1 MEEYPLHSEFESF
14 FGPLATGICAADDW
28 LLYEASVPL
37 RTLLGLDGA
46 IMPSRILEEWLA
58 KGNVNLLSSSELAS
72 GTGQALLH
80 DPRGRLLYF
89 CWKPASLPGR
99 RKLAILPLPLSDNF
113 VANSQGNLQ
122 KSHAEEIWTSALEY
136 INDGIWIIDNQG
148 ITRYINKA
156 LELIAG
162 IKAEDVVGK
171 HVTKPLKEGRFK
183 TCVTLEALR
192 TRRRVT
198 LFDDYSNG
206 KRCLNTSTPIF
217 DANGDIRS
225 VIAVIHDMTE
235 LEELQTKLVRLEVET
250 MAYRQRVM
258 DLDKNIDGGLMG
270 HSPLLD
276 DTRRDILKAA
286 HSDTVTL
293 ILGET
298 GTGKSMAAKVIHEMS
313 SRADKPF
320 IAINCGAISPTL
332 MEAEIFGYE
341 GGAFTG
347 ALRSGKPGMLELAGA
362 GTLLL
367 DEVGEL
373 SLPMQAKL
381 LHVLDGQP
389 FFRVGGI
396 HPISMKARLIAA
408 TNRDL
413 ESMVEKGEFRMDFFY
428 RLRILNVFMPP
439 LRDRHEDI
447 LLLAWYFLR
456 KATEKTGRDM
466 LLDPRT
472 EQFFLSYRWPGN
484 VRELKS
490 VIQSVV
496 TLNRTGVVLPSDLPD
511 YMRAEAHSEQHS
523 ISQTNLPKAVADL
536 EREMLSSAL
545 TETGSTYKAARR
557 LGISQSSVIRK
568 ARKYGISTALL
579 PQGNAQGSS
588 ASDEEYSLTF

>member
-1 MEEYPLHSEFESF
+1 MMAGDSIYSEFENF
-14 FGPLATGICAADDW
+14 FGSLATGVCAIDNW
-28 LLYEASVPL
+28 ILYECNMTL
-37 RTLLGLDGA
+37 RRLLDLKDDL
-46 IMPSRILEEWLA
+46 PSIILEEWLVGR
-58 KGNVNLLSSSELAS
+58 KVNILSSSELAS
-72 GTGQALLH
+72 ATGQALIH
-80 DPRGRLLYF
+80 DPNGRLLYF
-89 CWKPASLPGR
+89 CWKPAQVQGKR
-99 RKLAILPLPLSDNF
+99 NVAILQLPISYDLFSKVHGPLDKIHS
-113 VANSQGNLQ
+113 A
-122 KSHAEEIWTSALEY
+122 EIWTSALEY
-136 INDGIWIIDNQG
+136 INDGIWIIDGNG

-162 IKAEDVVGK
+162 IKAEEVVGK
-171 HVTKPLKEGRFK
+171 HVTTPLKEGRFK

-217 DANGDIRS
+217 DDDGEIKS

-258 DLDKNIDGGLMG
+258 DLDKNMEGGLMG

-276 DTRRDILKAA
+276 ATRRDILKAA
-286 HSDTVTL
+286 HSDAVTL

-298 GTGKSMAAKVIHEMS
+298 GTGKSMAAKVIHDMS

-320 IAINCGAISPTL
+320 IALNCGAISSTL

-347 ALRSGKPGMLELAGA
+347 ALRGGKPGMLELAGG

-373 SLPMQAKL
+373 PLSMQAKL

-413 ESMVEKGEFRMDFFY
+413 ESMVEKGQFRMDFFY
-428 RLRILNVFMPP
+428 RLRILNVSMPP

-456 KATEKTGRDM
+456 KATEKTGREL

-496 TLNRTGVVLPSDLPD
+496 TLNRTGVILPSDLPD
-511 YMRAEAHSEQHS
+511 YMHEDEHCEQP
-523 ISQTNLPKAVADL
+523 ISVQMNLPKAVADL
-536 EREMLSSAL
+536 ERKMLTLAL
-545 TETGSTYKAARR
+545 TEMGSTYKAARR
-557 LGISQSSVIRK
+557 LGISQSAVIRK
-568 ARKYGISTALL
+568 AKKYGISTALL
-579 PQGNAQGSS
+579 PK
-588 ASDEEYSLTF
+588 SDGQSTPVKDGDYQIIL